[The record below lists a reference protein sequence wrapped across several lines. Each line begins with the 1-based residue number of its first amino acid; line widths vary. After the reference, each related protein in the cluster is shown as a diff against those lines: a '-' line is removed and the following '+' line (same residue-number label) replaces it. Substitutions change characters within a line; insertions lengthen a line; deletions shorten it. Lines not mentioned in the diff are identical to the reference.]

1 MQITIYSNFS
11 KEANSTKQ
19 PSGGTVKNC
28 TLKEDTSILNPVFIL
43 EVTDVSIN
51 YVSWFIGGITRYY
64 FVTDVVFLSN
74 TTIELHCKSD
84 PMATFK
90 AAIGLSSQYVTR
102 AASAYDPSIVDNLYP
117 TIAKTNTGKISFDA
131 MHAQV
136 VNTGC
141 YVLGVLGG
149 GPGAVDGVKYYILSP
164 AQFADLMDFMTDD
177 VRSGILDAPVTEIS
191 KALQKELLNPYQYIA
206 SCMYF
211 PFSIGSAQVS
221 QNLRFGWWEY
231 DYALD
236 YIDPT
241 SENDTRAHFAAD
253 FTLIMHP
260 QAGNTGGEN
269 SYLLSSPYTKLL
281 LHCYGFGDVPLDAT
295 MFKGSYGA
303 YAGHIDIWVDYFS
316 GVGLLEVKNGNNVVI
331 SRNWAQFGV
340 PVQMSQVT
348 QSLLNSAVSAVSTAG
363 AILQGNFI
371 GMLSGVGDA
380 VQGMLPQVIKSG
392 AYGSRAQFM
401 EVPTL
406 TITHVYITDNDR
418 THHGSPLMATRSIN
432 SLSGYIQ
439 VERPDVDI
447 VGTVQEK
454 DEIIAYM
461 QGGFYYE

>member
-1 MQITIYSNFS
+1 MQITIYTGFS
-11 KEANSTKQ
+11 KESNSTKQ
-19 PSGGTVKNC
+19 PTGGTAVNVR
-28 TLKEDTSILNPVFIL
+28 LKENVSLINPVFIL
-43 EVTDVSIN
+43 DTTDASIN
-51 YVSWFIGGITRYY
+51 YVSWNNRYY
-64 FVTDVVFLSN
+64 FVTDIVYIRA
-74 TTIELHCKSD
+74 TTIEIHCHVD
-84 PMATFK
+84 VLATYK
-90 AAIGLSSQYVTR
+90 AQIGASSQFVTR
-102 AASAYDPSIVDNLYP
+102 SASAYDPSIVDNFYP
-117 TIAKTNTGKISFDA
+117 TIAKTNTGKISFTQ
-131 MHAQV
+131 MHSQV

-164 AQFADLMDFMTDD
+164 SQFADLMDFMTDD

-191 KALQKELLNPYQYIA
+191 KALQKELLNPYQYIS

-211 PFSIGSAQVS
+211 PFEIGSAQVS

-231 DYALD
+231 DYSLD
-236 YIDPT
+236 YIDPA
-241 SENDTRAHFAAD
+241 SVDDTRAHFASD

-269 SYLLSSPYTKLL
+269 SYLLASPYTKLL
-281 LHCYGFGDVPLDAT
+281 LHCYGFGDIPLDAT
-295 MFKGSYGA
+295 MFKGAYGA

-316 GVGLLEVKNGNNVVI
+316 GVGLLEVKNGNNVVV

-348 QSLLNSAVSAVSTAG
+348 QSLLNSAVSSVSTAG

-401 EVPTL
+401 EVPSL
-406 TITHVYITDNDR
+406 TVTHVYITDNDR
-418 THHGSPLMATRSIN
+418 VRHGSPLMATRTIN

-439 VERPDVDI
+439 VEKPDVEI
-447 VGTVQEK
+447 TGTAAEK
-454 DEIIAYM
+454 DEIISYM
-461 QGGFYYE
+461 QNGFFYE